1 MVARSTIPLDSS
13 GKVGDDQG
21 MGKRSTITKQA
32 DSKGR
37 ITLGEAFANRTVLVE
52 QREDEIVVRLA
63 RVIPEREAWL
73 YENTGALDSVRKGL
87 AQARAGK
94 FASRGP
100 DLKAAAELA
109 DELQDD

>member
-1 MVARSTIPLDSS
+1 
-13 GKVGDDQG
+13 VGDNEH
-21 MGKRSTITKQA
+21 MAKRSALTKQA

-37 ITLGEAFANRTVLVE
+37 ITLGESFANRTVLVE
-52 QREDEIVVRLA
+52 RRDDEIILRLA

-73 YENTGALDSVRKGL
+73 YENNDALASVRKGL
-87 AQARAGK
+87 AQAKAGT
-94 FASRGP
+94 FARKGP

>member
-1 MVARSTIPLDSS
+1 MTRRSTTS
-13 GKVGDDQG
+13 
-21 MGKRSTITKQA
+21 RQA

-52 QREDEIVVRLA
+52 QRDDEIIVRLA

-73 YENTGALDSVRKGL
+73 YENPAALGSVRKGL

-94 FASRGP
+94 FAAKDP
-100 DLKAAAELA
+100 DLNAAADLA
-109 DELQDD
+109 DQLQDE